1 MDINL
6 YTIDNYREIKLK
18 VQSRFNFD
26 KPIDNSNYAAN
37 LIRDLKGGNNENKI
51 NRNN

>member
-6 YTIDNYREIKLK
+6 YTNDSYREIKLK
-18 VQSRFNFD
+18 VKNRFNFD
-26 KPIDNSNYAAN
+26 KVDSNYAAN